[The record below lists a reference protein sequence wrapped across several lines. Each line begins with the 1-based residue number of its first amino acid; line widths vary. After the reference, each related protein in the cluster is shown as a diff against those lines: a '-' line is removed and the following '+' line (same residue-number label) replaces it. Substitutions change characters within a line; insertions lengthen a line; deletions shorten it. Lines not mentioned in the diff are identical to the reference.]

1 MSTSLLVRLKSGLR
15 SMRSV
20 HGQIDIDAPP
30 ERVWEVFTDF
40 QSFPSWN
47 PFICKLT
54 GELMPGQ
61 KLDVILRMGWLK
73 MRFRPIVTAVKPPRE
88 IRWLARQFV
97 PGLFD
102 VHRAF
107 EFEPMGSSGTHFA
120 QSEVGSGLTAPIVM
134 PIMHR
139 KLEQGY
145 AALNAALKA
154 RAEGSERQDAR

>member
-1 MSTSLLVRLKSGLR
+1 VSASFMVRLKSGLR

-20 HGQIDIDAPP
+20 HGEIDIAAPP

-47 PFICKLT
+47 PFISKLT

-61 KLDVILRMGWLK
+61 KLEVVLRMGWYK
-73 MRFRPIVTAVKPPRE
+73 MRFRPTVTVVKRPQE
-88 IRWLARQFV
+88 IRWLARQFL
-97 PGLFD
+97 PGLLD
-102 VHRAF
+102 IERSF
-107 EFEPMGSSGTHFA
+107 EFQPKGDSGTHFA

-139 KLEQGY
+139 QLEKGY
-145 AALNAALKA
+145 AALNGALKA
-154 RAEGSERQDAR
+154 RAEGSERQGVR